1 MLKQIRH
8 IILGILFA
16 SLALP
21 AARAAAAPGPITPN
35 QVQTEQP
42 IGQDMRLQ
50 NRIGLQPIFQGQLGH
65 SMYSIDTQYAQR
77 KRISASQAKSAALNR
92 VRGARFVNVQ
102 LVNQSTYRVRLQQK
116 NGRIVDVYVDAYTG
130 RVKG

>member
-8 IILGILFA
+8 IILGILLA

-21 AARAAAAPGPITPN
+21 TGSALAALGPQ
-35 QVQTEQP
+35 QVQQPGKQQENPVKSQIDIQP
-42 IGQDMRLQ
+42 IWLGQISKSA
-50 NRIGLQPIFQGQLGH
+50 NRID
-65 SMYSIDTQYAQR
+65 MQYAQR
-77 KRISASQAKSAALNR
+77 KRISASQAKSAAMSR
-92 VRGARFVNVQ
+92 IRGAKFINVQ
-102 LVNQSTYRVRLQQK
+102 LVNQSTYRVRLQQQ